1 MRLARERL
9 HEKLACDAMAP
20 HKARAI
26 VRQLEQE
33 VGIQQML
40 DLKVVVSELA
50 AMAFRFGRGETL
62 ELELAVSRDG
72 DVDGVFGPITS
83 WPVVLAAAQEDPGA
97 GKLALRLLDRLTPG
111 WGVDDGGAIRIRVER
126 ARGAGLG
133 EAG

>member
-1 MRLARERL
+1 MATEQLR
-9 HEKLACDAMAP
+9 EKLACDAMAP
-20 HKARAI
+20 HKARAL

-50 AMAFRFGRGETL
+50 AMAFRFGEGGAM
-62 ELELAVSRDG
+62 ELDVAVKGNG
-72 DVDGVFGPITS
+72 DVDGTFGAITS
-83 WPVVLAAAQEDPGA
+83 WSLVLAAAREDAGA

-111 WGVDDGGAIRIRVER
+111 WGVDDDGAIRFRVER

-133 EAG
+133 RAG